1 MAKIILAGGTGNL
14 GSLLIPMFR
23 AREDEIVVLTRHKMI
38 KHHPQV
44 RFIKWDGETMDD
56 WVEEVE
62 GADVLINLCGASINR
77 RFTPENKALLL
88 DSRVIPTR
96 TLGNAIQ
103 QLGRPPRLWINFSG
117 VSIFS
122 GAAKLQDETG
132 NKYSDCFL
140 GQLAKQWEQAFL
152 DVELSTTKKLILRMS
167 PLLSKQ
173 SGMFKELYPLVRWGL
188 GGRVAGGEQFISWIH
203 EEDFVR
209 MIEWAVDT
217 AETEGLLHACS
228 PNPVP
233 NTDFMKA
240 LRVASRRAIGLPM
253 PRFVAK
259 TGAFIKG
266 MDPSLLLD
274 SVPVTT
280 HLTLQKGFE
289 FNFPYIQPAFNQL
302 VKKTT

>member
-132 NKYSDCFL
+132 HKYSDCFL

-152 DVELSTTKKLILRMS
+152 DVELSTTK
-167 PLLSKQ
+167 
-173 SGMFKELYPLVRWGL
+173 
-188 GGRVAGGEQFISWIH
+188 
-203 EEDFVR
+203 
-209 MIEWAVDT
+209 
-217 AETEGLLHACS
+217 
-228 PNPVP
+228 
-233 NTDFMKA
+233 
-240 LRVASRRAIGLPM
+240 
-253 PRFVAK
+253 
-259 TGAFIKG
+259 
-266 MDPSLLLD
+266 
-274 SVPVTT
+274 T
-280 HLTLQKGFE
+280 HPTNE
-289 FNFPYIQPAFNQL
+289 SAA
-302 VKKTT
+302 